1 MLEMFDE
8 LVVSKD
14 EECLKSKKRYTKRD
28 VPIVDDWLLEK
39 IGGDQARELLEIVES
54 RLRSGVLII
63 CSRFSSAGW
72 HAKLGEGA
80 IADAAIDRIA
90 RRSDVIHIE
99 GDESMRKRIG

>member
-1 MLEMFDE
+1 MSEMLDE
-8 LVVSKD
+8 LAVSKD
-14 EECLKSKKRYTKRD
+14 EECLKSKKRYTKCD
-28 VPIVDDWLLEK
+28 VLIVDDWLLEK
-39 IGGDQARELLEIVES
+39 IGGDRARELLEIVES

-90 RRSDVIHIE
+90 CRSDVICIE